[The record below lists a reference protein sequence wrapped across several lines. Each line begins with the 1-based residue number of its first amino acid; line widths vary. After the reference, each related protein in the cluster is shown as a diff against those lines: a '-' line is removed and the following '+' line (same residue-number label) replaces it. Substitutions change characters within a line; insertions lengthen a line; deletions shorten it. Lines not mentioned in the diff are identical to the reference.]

1 MKIWHI
7 LYFVGEASSYVD
19 FLLTGWPMPSVATSG
34 QIRKTLARV
43 SAAVFGISYSSPG
56 PQTISLFKLVDK
68 TENL

>member
-19 FLLTGWPMPSVATSG
+19 FLLTGWPLASVATSG
-34 QIRKTLARV
+34 QIRKTLTMV
-43 SAAVFGISYSSPG
+43 LAAVFGIFYWSPG

>member
-19 FLLTGWPMPSVATSG
+19 FLLTWWPSVSTSG
-34 QIRKTLARV
+34 QIRKTLAMV
-43 SAAVFGISYSSPG
+43 SAAVFGIFYWSPG